1 MHVERVLRYVHPV
14 NGFAYARAELIAPR
28 RGGELIRVQVH
39 PHRRTRPCCADCGA
53 EGPVYDHLAE
63 REFHFVPL
71 WGIPVVL
78 RYAMRRVSCPRCRR
92 VVVER
97 VPWSQGKSPLTLA
110 FMVFLAS
117 WAKRMSWT
125 EVGRSFGV
133 GWDAVYAA
141 VAWVVDYGKRH
152 RRLDGIQAVGVD
164 EIARAKGQRY
174 LTLVY
179 QIDAHCRRLLWIG
192 HERTKESFTGF
203 FSWLG
208 DLRSGALR
216 FVCSDMW
223 RPYLDVI
230 AERAPQALNIL
241 DRFHLVAK
249 LGLAVDEVR
258 RKEIARLR
266 GLGLDAMLTKTRWI
280 WLKKPRN
287 LTRRQ
292 RSRRD
297 LLLNGGP
304 LSMNL
309 RTVRAYLLR
318 LDFEHLWSFRLP
330 SRAGAFLDDWCR
342 RVMRSRIDQL
352 KAVARSFRSHR
363 GLILNY
369 FKAKKA
375 FSSGV
380 VEGLNNKAKLGMR
393 RAYGIRGNDVLE
405 TVLFHQLGALP
416 EPPTTHRFAG

>member
-1 MHVERVLRYVHPV
+1 MHVERLLRYVHPI
-14 NGFAYARAELIAPR
+14 NGFAYTHAELVAPR
-28 RGGELIRVQVH
+28 RGSEQIRVQVRPFRH
-39 PHRRTRPCCADCGA
+39 NRPCCADCGA
-53 EGPVYDHLAE
+53 EGPVYDHLDE
-63 REFHFVPL
+63 REFRFVPL
-71 WGIPVVL
+71 WGIPVL
-78 RYAMRRVSCPRCRR
+78 LLYPMRRVSCPRCRR

-97 VPWSQGKSPLTLA
+97 VPWAQGKSPLTLV
-110 FMVFLAS
+110 FMTFLAT

-125 EVGRSFGV
+125 DVARCFGI
-133 GWDAVYAA
+133 GWDAVYSA
-141 VAWVVDYGKRH
+141 VAWAVDYGKRH
-152 RRLDGIQAVGVD
+152 RRLDDIHAIGVD
-164 EIARAKGQRY
+164 EIARAKGHRY
-174 LTLVY
+174 VTMVY

-208 DLRSGALR
+208 DLRTGALR

-223 RPYLDVI
+223 KPYLDVI

-258 RKEIARLR
+258 RKEVARLR
-266 GLGLDAMLTKTRWI
+266 ARGLDAVLTKTRWI

-292 RSRRD
+292 RQKRAG
-297 LLLNGGP
+297 LLEASLLG
-304 LSMNL
+304 MNL

-318 LDFEHLWSFRLP
+318 LDFEHLWTFQLP
-330 SRAGAFLDDWCR
+330 TRAGAFLDDWCR
-342 RVMRSRIDQL
+342 RVMRSQLEPL
-352 KAVARSFRSHR
+352 KAVARCFRAHR

-393 RAYGIRGNDVLE
+393 RAYGIRGNNVLE

-416 EPPTTHRFAG
+416 DPPTTHRFAG

>member
-1 MHVERVLRYVHPV
+1 MHVERLLRYVHPI
-14 NGFAYARAELIAPR
+14 NGFTYVRAELIAAR
-28 RGGELIRVQVH
+28 RGAEEIRVQVR
-39 PHRRTRPCCADCGA
+39 PHRRNRPCCAACGA
-53 EGPVYDHLAE
+53 EGPVYDHQDE
-63 REFHFVPL
+63 REFQFVPL
-71 WGIPVVL
+71 WGMPVFL
-78 RYAMRRVSCPRCRR
+78 RYAMRRVSCSRCQR
-92 VVVER
+92 VVIER
-97 VPWSQGKSPLTLA
+97 VPWAQGKSPMTLV
-110 FMVFLAS
+110 FMAFLAS

-125 EVGRSFGV
+125 EAGRCFGV
-133 GWDAVYAA
+133 GWDAVYTA

-152 RRLDGIQAVGVD
+152 RRLDDIQAIGVD

-179 QIDAHCRRLLWIG
+179 QVDAHCRRLLWIG
-192 HERTKESFTGF
+192 HERTRDTFTGF
-203 FSWLG
+203 FTWFG
-208 DLRSGALR
+208 DLRTRGLR

-241 DRFHLVAK
+241 DRFHLVRK
-249 LGLAVDEVR
+249 LGEAVDEVR
-258 RKEIARLR
+258 RKEVARLR
-266 GLGLDAMLTKTRWI
+266 GIGLDAVLAKSRWI

-292 RSRRD
+292 RRKRD
-297 LLLNGGP
+297 GLVEASMLG
-304 LSMNL
+304 MNL

-318 LDFEHLWSFRLP
+318 LDFEHLWTFRLP
-330 SRAGAFLDDWCR
+330 SRAGVFLDDWCR

-352 KAVARSFRSHR
+352 KAVARSFRAHR

-369 FKAKKA
+369 FTAKKA
-375 FSSGV
+375 YSSGV

-416 EPPTTHRFAG
+416 EPPTTHRFVG